1 MKKFTVSIVII
12 SLLFAF
18 GACAQKGE
26 QQKGPYLAKVGNV
39 TITQADFER
48 EIKSLPEFAQ
58 KFFQGPEGKEKFLD
72 ELVKKELLYQ
82 EALKKGLDK
91 DAEFKKKIE
100 DFRKITLITQLLEK
114 EIETKAKLTEQDAKA
129 YYDKHKDE
137 LASVSQ
143 IKASHILVKTEGEA
157 KNILAR
163 IKKGEDFAAIARKS
177 SIDPGSAKN
186 GGDLGF
192 FSSGQM
198 VPEFETVALKMKPG
212 EISEPVKTK
221 FGFHI
226 IKVTDKKMGKPVEF
240 EKVKSAIMQRIAA
253 EKQKE
258 VFDSYIENLKKNAK
272 VDINKDA
279 LAKLPAVIE
288 NKEEKPQA
296 GEQKAAPKQGTSGK
310 KD

>member
-1 MKKFTVSIVII
+1 MKNVAVSIVII
-12 SLLFAF
+12 SLLFAL

-58 KFFQGPEGKEKFLD
+58 KFFQGREGKEKFLE

-91 DAEFKKKIE
+91 DAELKKKIE

-114 EIETKAKLTEQDAKA
+114 ELETKAKLTEQDAKA

-143 IKASHILVKTEGEA
+143 IKASHIVVKTEDEA
-157 KNILAR
+157 GKILER

-186 GGDLGF
+186 GGDLGY

-258 VFDSYIENLKKNAK
+258 VFDSYIENLKKNTK

-279 LAKLPAVIE
+279 LAKLPAEPE
-288 NKEEKPQA
+288 NKEINPQA
-296 GEQKAAPKQGTSGK
+296 GEQKAAPKQGASGK